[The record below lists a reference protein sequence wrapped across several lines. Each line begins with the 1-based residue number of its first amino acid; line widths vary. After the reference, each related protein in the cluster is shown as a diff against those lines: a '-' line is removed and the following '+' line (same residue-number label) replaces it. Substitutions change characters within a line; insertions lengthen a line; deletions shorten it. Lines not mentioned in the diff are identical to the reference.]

1 MHLRRLLLSV
11 ALLVAPA
18 AVSLADGGFIPVYEG
33 VANTADQ
40 RAVIIDRGD
49 AETIVLQTAY
59 EGDASDFAWVIP
71 LPVLISAQDAIATA
85 DPAVF
90 DALDDMTA
98 PRYLGGHYEATGLC
112 GCSGSESGGRLD
124 AGVTVWETLRVDG
137 YDVAVL
143 SAAQSSDLAAWL
155 SANGYGLPAGSDA
168 TVQYYVDRQWYFVAL
183 KIAPTPRGNV
193 GTGPPSGSGQ
203 DLRPVALTFDTTQLV
218 FPLRISRVSTRN
230 RAEVL
235 LYVIGTHRTEG
246 DNYATADVQT
256 PARWAGHDF
265 PASYDGWL
273 EDTLSDAG
281 GRALVVEYAGWASEY
296 LFDGAAFD
304 GLGLAGDTWYVTR
317 LRTRLTPAQ
326 MDADI
331 MLTAAASDQSFEV
344 VVGDGYAFVRGSGLL
359 AMLALAGVQGLV
371 LRSRR
376 GRRMAAGSLL
386 CALLIVLL

>member
-1 MHLRRLLLSV
+1 MRLRRSLLMTT
-11 ALLVAPA
+11 LL
-18 AVSLADGGFIPVYEG
+18 AVPGPLCLADGGFIPVFEG

-40 RAVIIDRGD
+40 RAIIIDRGD

-90 DALDDMTA
+90 DALDGMTA
-98 PRYLGGHYEATGLC
+98 PRYLGGRYEATGLC
-112 GCSGSESGGRLD
+112 GCSGSESSGRLD

-143 SAAQSSDLAAWL
+143 SAEQSSDLGAWL
-155 SANGYGLPAGSDA
+155 SANGYRLPSGSDA
-168 TVQYYVDRQWYFVAL
+168 TLQYYVDRQWYFVAL
-183 KIAPTPRGNV
+183 KIAPTPRGNI
-193 GTGPPSGSGQ
+193 GGGPPAGGGE
-203 DLRPVALTFDTTQLV
+203 DLRPVVLTFETSQLV

-235 LYVIGTHRTEG
+235 LYIIGTHRAEG
-246 DNYATADVQT
+246 DNYATAEVQT

-265 PASYDGWL
+265 PATYDRWL

-281 GRALVVEYAGWASEY
+281 GRALVVEYAGWAPEY
-296 LFDGAAFD
+296 LFGGAAFA
-304 GLGLAGDTWYVTR
+304 GLDLAGDTWYVTR

-331 MLTAAASDQSFEV
+331 MLTAAASDEGFEV
-344 VVGDGYAFVRGSGLL
+344 VVGDAYAFVRGSSLL
-359 AMLALAGVQGLV
+359 AMVALAGVQGLV
-371 LRSRR
+371 LRSRQ

-386 CALLIVLL
+386 CALLIALL

>member
-1 MHLRRLLLSV
+1 MHLRRLLLS
-11 ALLVAPA
+11 AAFLVTPA
-18 AVSLADGGFIPVYEG
+18 TLSLADGGFIPVFEG

-71 LPVLISAQDAIATA
+71 LPVLISAQQAIATA

-90 DALDDMTA
+90 DALDEMTA
-98 PRYLGGHYEATGLC
+98 PRYLGGRYEATGLC
-112 GCSGSESGGRLD
+112 GCSGSEGGARAD

-143 SAAQSSDLAAWL
+143 SAQQSSDLGAWL

-168 TVQYYVDRQWYFVAL
+168 TLQYYVDRQWYFVAL

-193 GTGPPSGSGQ
+193 GGGPPGGAGQ
-203 DLRPVALTFDTTQLV
+203 DLRPVALTFDTAQLV

-235 LYVIGTHRTEG
+235 LYVIATHRAEG
-246 DNYATADVQT
+246 DNYATAEVQT
-256 PARWAGHDF
+256 PARWAGQDF
-265 PASYDGWL
+265 PATYDRWL

-281 GRALVVEYAGWASEY
+281 GRALVVEYAGWAPDY
-296 LFDGAAFD
+296 LFGGSAFA

-326 MDADI
+326 MNADI
-331 MLTAAASDQSFEV
+331 MLTAAASDEAFDV
-344 VVGDGYAFVRGSGLL
+344 VVGDGYAFLRGSGSL
-359 AMLALAGVQGLV
+359 AMLALAGVQGLA

-376 GRRMAAGSLL
+376 GRRLAAGSLL
-386 CALLIVLL
+386 CALLIILL